1 MLNKE
6 ELEKKVQEVHD
17 KAYRIEELGII
28 YEKTVENM
36 NWYAMDYHE
45 PDEDHEEKWFSA
57 PEETDAY
64 KYVKYLAYQEVL
76 EAIEKLMK

>member
-6 ELEKKVQEVHD
+6 AIDSKV
-17 KAYRIEELGII
+17 EELQAKARRIQELGTI

-36 NWYAMDYHE
+36 NWYGMDYHE
-45 PDEDHEEKWFSA
+45 ADDEHEERWFSA
-57 PEETDAY
+57 PDEESY
-64 KYVKYLAYQEVL
+64 KYDTYLAYQEVL